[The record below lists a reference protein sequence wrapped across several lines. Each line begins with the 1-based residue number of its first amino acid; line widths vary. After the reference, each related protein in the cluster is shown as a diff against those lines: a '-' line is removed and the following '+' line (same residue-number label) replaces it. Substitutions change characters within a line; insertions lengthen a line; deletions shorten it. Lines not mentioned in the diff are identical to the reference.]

1 MAGMIMEVAY
11 MDILPGHEEGFE
23 EAFAQA
29 KDVVA
34 RAPGFRVIHLHRGVE
49 RPGTY
54 LVAIGWDTVEDH
66 MEGFRNSDLFTQWRA
81 LLGPHFAGTP
91 TVEHWRLFDE

>member
-34 RAPGFRVIHLHRGVE
+34 RAPGFG
-49 RPGTY
+49 
-54 LVAIGWDTVEDH
+54 
-66 MEGFRNSDLFTQWRA
+66 
-81 LLGPHFAGTP
+81 
-91 TVEHWRLFDE
+91 

>member
-1 MAGMIMEVAY
+1 MEIAY
-11 MDILPGHEEGFE
+11 MDVVPGHEEQFE
-23 EAFAQA
+23 VAFEQAKSVVAQA
-29 KDVVA
+29 
-34 RAPGFRVIHLHRGVE
+34 RGFQVIHLHRGVE

-81 LLGPHFAGTP
+81 LLGPHFASP
-91 TVEHWRLFDE
+91 PAVEHWRLFEQ